1 MQAITAEQEHYPEKL
16 LNKPVYPSDYRY
28 DQYLVANTDLLK
40 SLLTKPRRAMG
51 FPVWTFLTLFF
62 MTLSF
67 FSIVHALLLLLTGN
81 FAGQEIVA
89 IIMVFTRIFSSSV
102 VALAIA
108 MPGVVFL
115 WVITPEI
122 TFTATF
128 KRLMLYYEAVLF
140 FSLLGELFFCK
151 FIIESMM
158 KVQPFIVLAAGS
170 FAVTV
175 LHRALTDEP
184 RIQITRSFI
193 IGILTISYTQAFLI
207 IDDLL
212 PYHAQD
218 NINSPLTIF
227 LRMLF
232 TMLFG

>member
-1 MQAITAEQEHYPEKL
+1 MQSHASEQEKWPEKTPGKVIFPSEYRRDQL
-16 LNKPVYPSDYRY
+16 LA
-28 DQYLVANTDLLK
+28 ANADLLK
-40 SLLTKPRRAMG
+40 SLLTTPRRAMG
-51 FPVWTFLTLFF
+51 FSLTIFLTLFF
-62 MTLSF
+62 STLVI
-67 FSIVHALLLLLTGN
+67 FSMVHALLLLLTGN
-81 FAGQEIVA
+81 FTGQEAVAAFIVF
-89 IIMVFTRIFSSSV
+89 MRIFGSSL

-108 MPGVVFL
+108 IPGVVFL

-122 TFTATF
+122 TFIATF

-158 KVQPFIVLAAGS
+158 KLQPFIVIMAGT

-175 LHRALTDEP
+175 LHRALEDEP

-193 IGILTISYTQAFLI
+193 IGILTTSYVQAFLI

-218 NINSPLTIF
+218 NINSPVTIL
-227 LRMLF
+227 LRELF
-232 TMLFG
+232 RVIFG